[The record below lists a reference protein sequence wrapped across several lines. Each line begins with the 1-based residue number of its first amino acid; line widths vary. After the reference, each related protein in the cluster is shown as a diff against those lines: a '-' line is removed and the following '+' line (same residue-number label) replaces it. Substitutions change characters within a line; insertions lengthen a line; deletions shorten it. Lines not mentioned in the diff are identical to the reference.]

1 VVIVPGGWFMDRD
14 GYMGNSGTEQ
24 DLIYRHLA
32 RDILAAGVVVV
43 RHGNR
48 GVRCNEMTMPP
59 HPGCSS
65 ELEVA
70 ED

>member
-1 VVIVPGGWFMDRD
+1 
-14 GYMGNSGTEQ
+14 MGNSGTEQ

-32 RDILAAGVVVV
+32 RDISAAGVVVV